1 MAAHSAKAKI
11 SESRFDSSYFSSGG
25 YDTYRED
32 VLSWVGNA
40 GRLIDRLLAG
50 TPNPSILDAG
60 CAHGFLITILQEQHG
75 MRVSGLE
82 YSPYAIR
89 HAEPAV
95 RKRIRQGNLLEPG
108 SFPSNSFDLVSCLD
122 VLEYFDRSGVERAI
136 KNLVRWTKQYVL
148 FSGLYRHSLQASQ
161 KRNPDPLRI
170 TTLSQEEF
178 KKLFRD
184 AGAPC
189 VRRVNF
195 GNGGDAFIFEK
206 IKITKKS

>member
-1 MAAHSAKAKI
+1 MTAHSAKVEI
-11 SESRFDSSYFSSGG
+11 PESRFDDSYFSSGG
-25 YDTYRED
+25 YDTYRDD

-40 GRLIDRLLAG
+40 GRLISRLLAD
-50 TPNPSILDAG
+50 TPNPSMLDAG
-60 CAHGFLITILQEQHG
+60 CAHGFLIAVLQERHG

-95 RKRIRQGNLLEPG
+95 RKCITRGNLLEPG
-108 SFPSNSFDLVSCLD
+108 SFPPNSFDLVSCLD
-122 VLEYFDRSGVERAI
+122 VLEYFDKPGVERAVQ
-136 KNLVRWTKQYVL
+136 NLVRWTKRYVL
-148 FSGLYRHSLQASQ
+148 FAGLYRHSLQASQ

-184 AGAPC
+184 AGARC
-189 VRRVNF
+189 IRKVNF
-195 GNGGDAFIFEK
+195 GNGGDAFVFEK
-206 IKITKKS
+206 IKTAKKF